1 MAATG
6 APFSKRVQSLLESLD
21 NELLLSSTSILEIA
35 LKHARHK
42 IEMPEALVRQA
53 VQDLGLALMAFE
65 PRHAFRLFSLPMHHA
80 DPFDRMIIATALVE
94 DVPLIGGDRQF
105 ARYKGLQT
113 IW

>member
-6 APFSKRVQSLLESLD
+6 AQFSKKVQSLLAGLD
-21 NELLLSSTSILEIA
+21 NELLISSTSILEIA
-35 LKHARHK
+35 VKHARKK
-42 IEMPEALVRQA
+42 IDMPEALVQQA
-53 VQDLGLALMAFE
+53 VQDLDLTMIAFE
-65 PRHAFRLFSLPMHHA
+65 PQHAYRLFSLPMHDR

-105 ARYKGLQT
+105 AHYKGLRV